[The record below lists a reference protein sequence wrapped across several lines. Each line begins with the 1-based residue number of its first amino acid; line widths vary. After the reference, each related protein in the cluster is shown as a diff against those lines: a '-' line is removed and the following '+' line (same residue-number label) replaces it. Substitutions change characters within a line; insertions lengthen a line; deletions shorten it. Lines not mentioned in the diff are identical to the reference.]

1 MGNYER
7 ERLYA
12 LRQLNLLDTQPSD
25 SFDRIARMA
34 SQLFDLPIA
43 AVSLTDED
51 RQWFKSRVGVD
62 HWEIPR
68 QKACCGEVSDTCD
81 VVVVPDLLESDCYR
95 DSVLAESGIRFYAG
109 APLIT
114 HDGYTLGAMCVLG
127 HERRTVTETEI
138 ATLRDLAS
146 MVMAQIELQ
155 HAVGRIDP
163 VTGLANY
170 NQFVE
175 DLEDLA
181 LDHPGQTTLILSAEL
196 IDFSQSSSL
205 QRVMGP
211 AYLEELSRAAGQT
224 LQQTLGADT
233 KLYHIGPCQF
243 AHLRH
248 GTDEEAMT
256 HARSLREELASLT
269 LDGGAPFMLRPVVG
283 VAPFRLGHTTPSD
296 VVRIAHSA
304 ARDAR
309 QAEQSAG
316 LYSAASDASHQ
327 RRFNLI
333 RRFGEALDR
342 QDQLHLVYQPKIDM
356 DTGRCLGA
364 EALIRW
370 RDPDLGDISP
380 AEFIPLV
387 ENTAMARALTD
398 WVMRNAIHRASL
410 WHRTNPG
417 MRVSINI
424 AASNLEEEDFIE
436 RALMYLAQE
445 QVPVSAIELELT
457 EGGLIS
463 NGQAARNQL
472 NALVATGFQIA
483 IDDFGTG
490 YSSLT
495 YLQAIPAH
503 VVKIDRSFIDD
514 LENQPRNQT
523 LVRSMINMAHDL
535 GYSVVSEGVET
546 WETYRLLQNLGC
558 DKAQGF
564 LFARPLAPR
573 DFEHWLAD
581 FNERGQ

>member
-12 LRQLNLLDTQPSD
+12 LRQLNLLDTKPSD
-25 SFDRIARMA
+25 SFDRITRMA

-43 AVSLTDED
+43 AVSLTDEN
-51 RQWFKSRVGVD
+51 RQWFKSRVGVE

-68 QKACCGEVSDTCD
+68 HKACCGEVSDTCD
-81 VVVVPDLLESDCYR
+81 VVVVPDLLGSACYR

-114 HDGYTLGAMCVLG
+114 QDGYTLGAMCVLG
-127 HERRTVTETEI
+127 HESRTVTDTEI
-138 ATLRDLAS
+138 ATLRDLAA

-155 HAVGRIDP
+155 HAVGRIDH

-181 LDHPGQTTLILSAEL
+181 LDHPGLKTLVLSTEL
-196 IDFSQSSSL
+196 IDFSQASSL
-205 QRVMGP
+205 QRIMGP
-211 AYLEELSRAAGQT
+211 SYLEELSKAAGQT
-224 LQQTLGADT
+224 LQQTLGHDA

-243 AHLRH
+243 AHLRY
-248 GTDEEAMT
+248 GTDEDVMA
-256 HARSLREELASLT
+256 HARYLHETLMTLT
-269 LDGGAPFMLRPVVG
+269 LDEAAPFMLRPVVG
-283 VAPFRLGHTTPSD
+283 VAPFELGQTSPSD

-316 LYSAASDASHQ
+316 LYSPVSDASHQ

-333 RRFGEALDR
+333 RKFGEALDR
-342 QDQLHLVYQPKIDM
+342 QDQLHLAYQPKIDM
-356 DTGRCLGA
+356 ETGRCLGA

-370 RDPDLGDISP
+370 RDTELGDISP

-398 WVMRNAIHRASL
+398 WVMRNAIHQASL
-410 WHRTNPG
+410 WHRAHQG
-417 MRVSINI
+417 MRISINI

-436 RALMYLAQE
+436 RALMCLAQE
-445 QVPVSAIELELT
+445 QVPVSAVEFELT

-463 NGQAARNQL
+463 KGQAASNQL
-472 NALVATGFQIA
+472 SALVATGFQIA

-490 YSSLT
+490 YSSLA
-495 YLQAIPAH
+495 YLQNIPAH
-503 VVKIDRSFIDD
+503 VVKIDRSFVDD
-514 LENQPRNQT
+514 LEHQPRNQT
-523 LVRSMINMAHDL
+523 LVRSMIHMAHDL
-535 GYSVVSEGVET
+535 GYSVVAEGVET
-546 WETYRLLQNLGC
+546 WETYHLLQDLGC
-558 DKAQGF
+558 NTIQGF
-564 LFARPLAPR
+564 LFSRALAPK
-573 DFEHWLAD
+573 DFEHWLET
-581 FNERGQ
+581 FNARGQ